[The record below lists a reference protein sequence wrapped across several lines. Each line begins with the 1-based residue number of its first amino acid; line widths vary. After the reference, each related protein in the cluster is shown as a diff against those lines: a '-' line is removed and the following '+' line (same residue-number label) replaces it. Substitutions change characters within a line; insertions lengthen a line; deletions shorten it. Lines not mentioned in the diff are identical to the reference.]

1 MTGISRF
8 SPSHQTLQIGLHHFL
23 YTADLHIAHQLVHGE
38 IASGPPI
45 AQGLQSNI
53 QTVLGRKRRFE
64 YLYDYGDSWWHTIT
78 LENRLPLTSAWPG
91 VVCIGGEMA
100 CPPEDV
106 GGLGGYFE
114 FLNAMEDPQHEE
126 HESLMEWLGGAFDP
140 RAFELIQI
148 NKRLKQIKT

>member
-1 MTGISRF
+1 
-8 SPSHQTLQIGLHHFL
+8 
-23 YTADLHIAHQLVHGE
+23 
-38 IASGPPI
+38 
-45 AQGLQSNI
+45 
-53 QTVLGRKRRFE
+53 
-64 YLYDYGDSWWHTIT
+64 
-78 LENRLPLTSAWPG
+78 
-91 VVCIGGEMA
+91 MA